1 MAKEFILPTS
11 YSFQKRTIFG
21 DRNLKKRI
29 VVFAPHPDD
38 ETLGCGGTIARRFSE
53 GYEVVVV
60 VITDGRYS
68 FSVVLGIDSDPT
80 PEELKEIRRN
90 ETIRATKIL
99 GVSGGNLLFLD
110 FEDNTLAKRE
120 KEVEEKITE
129 IIEKYT
135 PEEVYFT
142 YKKDYNYDHQAT
154 SRIVRRSVQR
164 LGLSSAQYQYSI
176 ARPGTCGVYGR
187 IRPLIDAVMNIF
199 KKNYVKIDIT
209 EFLSL
214 KARALNEFKSEISII
229 SHKQKKPI
237 TQDKDHFLKN
247 NETFFLDG

>member
-1 MAKEFILPTS
+1 MKEA
-11 YSFQKRTIFG
+11 
-21 DRNLKKRI
+21 LKKRI
-29 VVFAPHPDD
+29 IVFAPHPDD
-38 ETLGCGGTIARRFSE
+38 ETLGCGGTIARRINE
-53 GYEVVVV
+53 GYEVIVV

-80 PEELKEIRRN
+80 PEELKEIRKN

-99 GVSGGNLLFLD
+99 GVPKDNLLFLD
-110 FEDNTLAKRE
+110 FEDNTLATHE
-120 KEVEEKITE
+120 KEVEEKI
-129 IIEKYT
+129 INIMKQYT

-142 YKKDYNYDHQAT
+142 YEKDYNYDHQAT

-164 LGLSSAQYQYSI
+164 LGLPSIQYQYSI

-199 KKNYVKIDIT
+199 KKNYVKIDVT

-214 KARALNEFKSEISII
+214 KQKALSEFKSEISII
-229 SHKQKKPI
+229 SNKQKKPI

-247 NETFFLDG
+247 NETFFLDR

>member
-1 MAKEFILPTS
+1 VKEA
-11 YSFQKRTIFG
+11 
-21 DRNLKKRI
+21 LKKRI
-29 VVFAPHPDD
+29 IVFAPHPDD
-38 ETLGCGGTIARRFSE
+38 ETLGCGGTIARRINE
-53 GYEVVVV
+53 GYEVIVV

-80 PEELKEIRRN
+80 PEELKEIRKN

-99 GVSGGNLLFLD
+99 GVPKDNLLFLD
-110 FEDNTLAKRE
+110 FEDNTLATHE
-120 KEVEEKITE
+120 KEVEEKI
-129 IIEKYT
+129 INIMKQYT

-142 YKKDYNYDHQAT
+142 YEKDYNYDHQAT

-164 LGLSSAQYQYSI
+164 LGLPSIQYQYSI

-199 KKNYVKIDIT
+199 KKNYVKIDVT

-214 KARALNEFKSEISII
+214 KQKALSEFKSEISII
-229 SHKQKKPI
+229 SNKQKKPI

-247 NETFFLDG
+247 NETFFLDR